1 MDTPTVPFSTPQDPY
16 GKGRPP
22 FHSAREPQRWWE
34 KTWVILLAC
43 VVLPPVGI
51 ALIWIAAKKWNSS
64 TKKLAT
70 GVTAAWLV
78 LFLAIGV
85 TSEEPSEE
93 TVVPSEKEAVKVD
106 KEITT
111 QPITTS
117 TTSTTST
124 TTSTTRRTTT
134 TRASDIYYKSCA
146 QVRAAGK
153 APLYR
158 GDPGYR
164 PGLDRDNDGVACE
177 V

>member
-34 KTWVILLAC
+34 KTWVILLTSA
-43 VVLPPVGI
+43 VLPLGGI
-51 ALIWIAAKKWNSS
+51 AL
-64 TKKLAT
+64 
-70 GVTAAWLV
+70 
-78 LFLAIGV
+78 
-85 TSEEPSEE
+85 TSCAETDEPSQKE
-93 TVVPSEKEAVKVD
+93 TT
-106 KEITT
+106 TT

-117 TTSTTST
+117 ATTST
-124 TTSTTRRTTT
+124 TTIT

-164 PGLDRDNDGVACE
+164 PGLDQDNDGVACE